1 MSTVS
6 LTATADG
13 ERLALVAAGT
23 WTADRA
29 AELEKIIDE
38 TARRHVGARSV
49 DIDLA
54 QLERL
59 DTFGAWLIERLKR
72 TFIVRGTA
80 ARITGL
86 SDADRGLMEE
96 LPWSTRRRHESAP
109 HPTAFRWR
117 STPLAAALPR
127 WAGHWSFWRRC
138 SAR

>member
-1 MSTVS
+1 MSSVS

-38 TARRHVGARSV
+38 TARRYVGARSV

-54 QLERL
+54 ELERL
-59 DTFGAWLIERLKR
+59 DTYGAWLIERLKR
-72 TFIVRGTA
+72 AFIVRGSA

-86 SDADRGLMEE
+86 SDADRALIAE
-96 LPWSTRRRHESAP
+96 LQLVNQAP
-109 HPTAFRWR
+109 ARKRATAFCWR
-117 STPLAAALPR
+117 SIRSAAASPK
-127 WAGHWSFWRRC
+127 WAGRSSCWRKC